1 MKKNFWRLIAAL
13 LAATTILSCA
23 VSCGKGETPD
33 TTETTTAA
41 DVETTTAV
49 TEPAAEPGAPVKL
62 AGEPVE
68 LTADFVLVCADNQND
83 AILILANT
91 LKTKIKAKTGLSLS
105 MGYISSPKEKEIV
118 LGHHADRAACD
129 PAYAAIGGSDYIVHT
144 EGTKIVLGAWNKEN
158 MSAAA
163 DMLLEKALVK
173 EGDRWM
179 IYPYAVKAIGS
190 VSVGTDLSQYR
201 IVYSQ
206 GAGDYLK
213 KTVVPHLQQELKER
227 FGVDVPAVSDAEA
240 PQEHEIVLG
249 DTNRNTDTIQG
260 YLNDGKKLTAYGHAI
275 VPDGTRIYL
284 LSKSDFALYGAST
297 TLCEQATPEIGPDVF
312 CLASEPWFSPAPDT
326 NDAVEL
332 AAGADIRVMSYNIL
346 HPSWSNVVSN
356 VPVTGRD
363 MNVANILMYY
373 MPDVVGLQE
382 VNGSWH
388 AALGDL
394 LVETGMYAPACQ
406 KNNAKSYNMTTFLYN
421 TQTVKLVE
429 EYVLD
434 LDKNSEIRVF
444 SVAVFEKLSDGKRF
458 VVTNT
463 HPAPTGQAE
472 NYKRN
477 FADMM
482 RISAEQMEKYKDLP
496 VIQTGDFNTKEQA
509 AMYKTYLDTTG
520 LKDAKYEADVLVRD
534 YCTFSGW
541 PNVAPK
547 KGNANCIDH
556 IFVNGKTD
564 VKLFNVVIDH
574 DVRNTSDHIPIYAD
588 IVLK

>member
-13 LAATTILSCA
+13 LAATAILSCA
-23 VSCGKGETPD
+23 VSCGKTETPD

-284 LSKSDFALYGAST
+284 LSKSEFALYGAST
-297 TLCEQATPEIGPDVF
+297 TLCKQATPEIGPDVF
-312 CLASEPWFSPAPDT
+312 CLTSEPWFSPAPDT
-326 NDAVEL
+326 DDVAEL

-388 AALGDL
+388 SALGDL

-509 AMYKTYLDTTG
+509 SMYKTYLDTTG

-588 IVLK
+588 IALN